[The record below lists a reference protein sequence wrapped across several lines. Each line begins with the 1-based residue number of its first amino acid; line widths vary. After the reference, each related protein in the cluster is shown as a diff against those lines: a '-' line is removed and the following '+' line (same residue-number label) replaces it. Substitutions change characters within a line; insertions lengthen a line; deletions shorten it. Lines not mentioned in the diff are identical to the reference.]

1 MKKKD
6 IRPALDAL
14 KPIKLQKIED
24 KALRGRI
31 IKTHVALVAA
41 KNQLEED
48 QKALEEAHL
57 GAYEK
62 EREEVAQLQQDLQAE
77 SDPKLQK
84 EILGKINGHKEL
96 FGAIREYN
104 KAYEKF
110 LSEDVPDI
118 PLLKQKEFIDSI
130 VEKQDLD
137 LGAIEAL
144 YPLFG

>member
-31 IKTHVALVAA
+31 VKTHVALVSA
-41 KNQLEED
+41 KNQLEAD

-62 EREEVAQLQQDLQAE
+62 EREEVSQLQQDLQAE
-77 SDPKLQK
+77 TDVKRQK
-84 EILGKINGHKEL
+84 ELLREINGHKEL

-110 LSEDVPDI
+110 LGEDVPEI
-118 PLLKQKEFIDSI
+118 PLLKQKEFIDAI